1 MEKFSAFG
9 TRAAALGSLV
19 MVGLVGGFLVP
30 ASATPADPAGDAITG
45 LGTTVGT
52 YGAAMVAVVVV
63 AVGFVLGIKYLRKAV
78 SKA

>member
-9 TRAAALGSLV
+9 ARASILGSVV
-19 MVGLVGGFLVP
+19 MAGLIGGFLVP
-30 ASATPADPAGDAITG
+30 ASAEPADPAGDAITG
-45 LGTTVGT
+45 LGTTVST